1 MLVKVFLNSVPG
13 MYAQYSRTVIV
24 NLNSEDLDDDF
35 NDIIFHKAVRRLR
48 NEEFPDRSASMWRML
63 GWEKV

>member
-1 MLVKVFLNSVPG
+1 